1 MKIIATFFVL
11 FFTIINWVLGANI
24 ELSSDATQVQIWE
37 SFDIVI
43 DVYPEEWEE
52 VSIDT
57 ITWIEDFR
65 FLGQSRSQRFVNI
78 NGDTQS
84 QTQLYLTLIAQ
95 KQWVFTLWPVI
106 AIASGNELS
115 SNTIEIEVID
125 MNSVGNTQ
133 NIDASEVSSDI
144 LDIFDTS
151 DRKISFNYLPFIIAW
166 FFIVFFIL
174 IKKLMKKPKPETVSV
189 PEPEISQNDR
199 LISELKSLKRKSS
212 KLEKTDFYSDFN
224 NIMREFFALLWYKN
238 TEKMTLRE
246 ISKLWI
252 ENKNILSIFKESYT
266 KEFDDKKD
274 MLEQRKKM
282 IDDFIQE
289 LKK

>member
-1 MKIIATFFVL
+1 MRILILCFTL
-11 FFTIINWVLGANI
+11 FYISVSFAFAPELNI
-24 ELSSDATQVQIWE
+24 SSNVSDVEIWE
-37 SFDIVI
+37 SFDIII
-43 DVYPEEWEE
+43 DAYPESKK
-52 VSIDT
+52 VTLNT
-57 ITWIEDFR
+57 IEWIENFT
-65 FLGQSRSQRFVNI
+65 FLGQSESQRYVNI

-84 QTQLYLTLIAQ
+84 QRQLYITLIG
-95 KQWVFTLWPVI
+95 KQEWVFTIWPVDATI
-106 AIASGNELS
+106 WWVTLI
-115 SNTIEIEVID
+115 SNTIEV
-125 MNSVGNTQ
+125 
-133 NIDASEVSSDI
+133 EVSTEQQTISPASDETWDI

-151 DRKISFNYLPFIIAW
+151 DRKLGFNYLPFLIAW

-174 IKKLMKKPKPETVSV
+174 IKKFMKKPKSETVSV
-189 PEPEISQNDR
+189 PQPEVSQNSR

-212 KLEKTDFYSDFN
+212 KLEKSDFYSQFN
-224 NIMREFFALLWYKN
+224 TIMREFFSFLWYKN

-252 ENKNILSIFKESYT
+252 ENKNILSIFENSYT

-274 MLEQRKKM
+274 ILEQRKKM